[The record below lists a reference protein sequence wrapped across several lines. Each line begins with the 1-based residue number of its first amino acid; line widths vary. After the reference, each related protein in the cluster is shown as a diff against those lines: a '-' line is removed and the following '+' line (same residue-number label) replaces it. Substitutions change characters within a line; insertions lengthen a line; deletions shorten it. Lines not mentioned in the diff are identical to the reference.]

1 MTTAHGR
8 KDKGV
13 VPEARRKPR
22 KTVVPKGQRGGKDF
36 AVEKR
41 PIQLELFAKTA
52 EAKSKADKAKTK
64 AGGERDTG
72 RTTVSNP
79 QAPKFANTT
88 TGSGSA
94 EMESICA
101 GLERSL
107 AIVVSNHGA
116 AGPNHQTV
124 QEVNANWG
132 TIQPKLIEALLGG
145 VYYPGDIRRV
155 WIPKAGGGERG
166 LGIPNVI
173 DRVVQ
178 EAVRGVIGPRYES
191 RFHASSHGFRPNRSC
206 HTAIA
211 EAKTYLKDGYNIVVD
226 IDLKDFFN
234 RVHHQRLLAT
244 LQRDVKD
251 TRVLRLIG
259 RMLKAKVV
267 MPDGVRVN
275 NDEGVPQGGP
285 LSPLLSNIVLDELD
299 RELSRRG
306 LHFVRYADDC
316 NIYVKCMRSG
326 ERVMASIKRFI
337 EKRLRLLV
345 NVDKSAVAKPRDR
358 HFLGFS
364 LNRKDDG
371 EVEVNMSERSKNRLR
386 QRVKEL
392 TPRNRGVSMGY
403 VISEINVY
411 LKGWSGF
418 FGICTDVVERTLK
431 GMDAHTRRRL
441 RAMKLK
447 QRKRKR
453 FILGYLVKMGAS
465 KARAGKQIF
474 SGRKSIW
481 KLAHT
486 PAVEGVLNNAYWA
499 KQGLLGSATLW
510 RLSSERIIASAF
522 EQMTLCLD

>member
-1 MTTAHGR
+1 MT
-8 KDKGV
+8 
-13 VPEARRKPR
+13 
-22 KTVVPKGQRGGKDF
+22 VPK
-36 AVEKR
+36 
-41 PIQLELFAKTA
+41 
-52 EAKSKADKAKTK
+52 
-64 AGGERDTG
+64 
-72 RTTVSNP
+72 P
-79 QAPKFANTT
+79 QVPKFANMPT
-88 TGSGSA
+88 SIGSA

-191 RFHASSHGFRPNRSC
+191 KFHASSHGFRPKRSC

-226 IDLKDFFN
+226 IDLKEFFN

-259 RMLKAKVV
+259 RMLKAKVI

-316 NIYVKCMRSG
+316 NINVKCMRSG
-326 ERVMASIKRFI
+326 ERVMASIRRFI
-337 EKRLRLLV
+337 EKRLRLSV
-345 NVDKSAVAKPRDR
+345 NEDKSAVAKPRDR

-364 LNRKDDG
+364 LNRKEDG
-371 EVEVNMSERSKNRLR
+371 EVEVNLSERSKNRLR
-386 QRVKEL
+386 QRVKEM

-418 FGICTDVVERTLK
+418 FGICTNVVERTLK
-431 GMDAHTRRRL
+431 GVDAHTRRRL

-465 KARAGKQIF
+465 KTRAGKQVF
-474 SGRKSIW
+474 GGRKSIW
-481 KLAHT
+481 KLSHI
-486 PAVEGVLNNAYWA
+486 PAVEGVLSNAYWA
-499 KQGLLGSATLW
+499 KQGLLGSVELW
-510 RLSSERIIASAF
+510 RASSERIKASAF